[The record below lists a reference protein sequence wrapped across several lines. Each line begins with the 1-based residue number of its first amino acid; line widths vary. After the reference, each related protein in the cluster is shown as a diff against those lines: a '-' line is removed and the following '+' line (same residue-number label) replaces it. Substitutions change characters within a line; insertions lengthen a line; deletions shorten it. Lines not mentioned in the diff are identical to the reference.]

1 MSRAIKPPQPDYTRI
16 DGALLEACAE
26 TPATNR
32 LLTIFVQT
40 LEPLTEDQA
49 KQLSALG
56 VCLPT
61 RPKRIF
67 TATLSPSEV
76 IKLSHESWI
85 KSLKLSQRLKALP
98 DQ

>member
-1 MSRAIKPPQPDYTRI
+1 MSPARKSPEPDYTRV
-16 DGALLEACAE
+16 DGALLQACEE
-26 TPATNR
+26 TPAADR

-40 LEPLTEDQA
+40 LQPPTEDQA

-56 VCLPT
+56 VSLPA

-76 IKLSHESWI
+76 IQLSHEDWI

-98 DQ
+98 EQ

>member
-1 MSRAIKPPQPDYTRI
+1 MPRAQKPPKPDYIRI
-16 DGALLEACAE
+16 DGALLQACEE
-26 TPATNR
+26 TPASDR
-32 LLTIFVQT
+32 LLTIFVHT
-40 LEPLTEDQA
+40 FRPTTEDQA

-67 TATLSPSEV
+67 TAMLSPSEV
-76 IKLSHESWI
+76 IKLSHDSWI

-98 DQ
+98 EQ